1 MSQYDTAPCG
11 SGKPAVT
18 RVHEQERSV
27 DSSPEDRP
35 TENTPVE
42 LRIHDVS
49 GTPPD
54 KRLEC
59 PKEFIEMVIG
69 DRNAGF
75 YRRRE
80 GLDQI
85 LADGNAAT
93 TGVDIVESP
102 SLMSVAV
109 LYPTS
114 P

>member
-1 MSQYDTAPCG
+1 
-11 SGKPAVT
+11 
-18 RVHEQERSV
+18 
-27 DSSPEDRP
+27 
-35 TENTPVE
+35 
-42 LRIHDVS
+42 
-49 GTPPD
+49 
-54 KRLEC
+54 
-59 PKEFIEMVIG
+59 MVIG

-102 SLMSVAV
+102 SLMSLAV

-114 P
+114 PQDAADLVALVSACLGRVGGGVPRGSVCGFRT